1 MLFGLDSVRK
11 LPLYRSCW
19 IGRIELGVVGFFRNI
34 PLLVGF
40 LLSRI
45 SANSMNDLCLEDSE
59 YSKDIKTKSMDVLGE
74 ITGSI
79 KPRKSKIYP
88 VNGWLEDD
96 SFLVWKKYDNL
107 FCEMFPNSFNPYET
121 WCRKINSKV
130 KGICRFVY
138 IYISYPRHG
147 IPRQKT
153 PPFLVRKTYSDSRHV
168 ASVGQA
174 VDSL

>member
-1 MLFGLDSVRK
+1 
-11 LPLYRSCW
+11 
-19 IGRIELGVVGFFRNI
+19 
-34 PLLVGF
+34 
-40 LLSRI
+40 
-45 SANSMNDLCLEDSE
+45 MNDLCLEDSE
-59 YSKDIKTKSMDVLGE
+59 YSKDIKSKSMDVLGE

-79 KPRKSKIYP
+79 KPRKSKIYL

-138 IYISYPRHG
+138 IYIYI
-147 IPRQKT
+147 IP
-153 PPFLVRKTYSDSRHV
+153 
-168 ASVGQA
+168 
-174 VDSL
+174 